1 MNNDEKI
8 VKEMI
13 DSLVDTNIELWEINF
28 DLLSNFEILKDIPV
42 LRVGYNLCNFGK
54 GIHDFIFIRK
64 LQKFFINLPNVTE
77 EEKEAFF
84 ERYKKDE
91 IKFAEKLFEIIDN
104 IDNSDKC
111 EYEGKIFEKYFY
123 NKISY
128 EEFKMFSYALSKIGM
143 DNIKKCYQIKID
155 EFQSLKILYYFLT
168 QNVLVFDLQ
177 ISKSTENST
186 FLFFN
191 SKHIKA
197 DKTLIYQYFV
207 GFSWRRHP
215 DLNRGSEFCRLV
227 PYHLAM
233 AP

>member
-8 VKEMI
+8 VEEMI

-42 LRVGYNLCNFGK
+42 LRVAYNLCNFGK

-64 LQKFFINLPNVTE
+64 LQKFLINLPNVTE
-77 EEKEAFF
+77 KEKEAFF

-128 EEFKMFSYALSKIGM
+128 EEFKMFSYALPKIGM
-143 DNIKKCYQIKID
+143 DNIKKCYQIKIENNID
-155 EFQSLKILYYFLT
+155 EDGQLEIPRKFGGEFLSSGMAGIITYPGECGYSL
-168 QNVLVFDLQ
+168 N
-177 ISKSTENST
+177 ENGYK
-186 FLFFN
+186 FIECIF
-191 SKHIKA
+191 
-197 DKTLIYQYFV
+197 
-207 GFSWRRHP
+207 
-215 DLNRGSEFCRLV
+215 E
-227 PYHLAM
+227 
-233 AP
+233 

>member
-8 VKEMI
+8 VEEMI
-13 DSLVDTNIELWEINF
+13 NSLVDTNIELWEINL
-28 DLLSNFEILKDIPV
+28 DLLSNFDILKDIPV
-42 LRVGYNLCNFGK
+42 LRVAYNLCNFGK

-64 LQKFFINLPNVTE
+64 LQKFLINLPNVTE

-128 EEFKMFSYALSKIGM
+128 EEFKMFSYALPKIGM
-143 DNIKKCYQIKID
+143 DNIKKCYQIKIENNINED
-155 EFQSLKILYYFLT
+155 DKLEIPREFGGEFLSAGMAKIITCPGSCGY
-168 QNVLVFDLQ
+168 N
-177 ISKSTENST
+177 
-186 FLFFN
+186 
-191 SKHIKA
+191 
-197 DKTLIYQYFV
+197 
-207 GFSWRRHP
+207 
-215 DLNRGSEFCRLV
+215 LNKNGYKFIECIFE
-227 PYHLAM
+227 
-233 AP
+233 